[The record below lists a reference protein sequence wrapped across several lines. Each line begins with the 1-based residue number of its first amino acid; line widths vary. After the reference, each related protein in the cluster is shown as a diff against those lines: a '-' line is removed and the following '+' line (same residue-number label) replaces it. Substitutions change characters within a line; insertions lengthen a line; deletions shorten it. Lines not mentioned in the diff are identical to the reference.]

1 MELIFA
7 ALLSASVAAP
17 TPPYTPLIRVLTKIA
32 PLSTLLK
39 LPLLRILL
47 RLGNRRCSADMGGKL
62 PNE

>member
-17 TPPYTPLIRVLTKIA
+17 TPPYTPLDSGVDQNRPQL
-32 PLSTLLK
+32 TLLK

-47 RLGNRRCSADMGGKL
+47 RVGNRRCSADMGGKL
-62 PNE
+62 PK